1 MEEKEEIYLYCLI
14 NNGIEI
20 SFGNIGIKDNE
31 VYTIPFED
39 IGAVVHKQPYPR
51 ELSPYRACVKAPPVN
66 PFRVFGDVGGAHD
79 AGARAE
85 PVMGRANESEDKE
98 AMVELAI
105 AHQNII
111 DMATDKF
118 GTVIPFHLNT
128 IIEGKEEEVV
138 EWLKRDYLKIKN
150 MLKEVVDK
158 AEFEIQV
165 FISRD
170 VLINRLKEESEEFK
184 RLKELKLN
192 PGRAYVLGQRILREE
207 LEKKVHSFCK
217 SFYVQIS
224 KCADK
229 IRTNKTEVALMQ
241 EKQSIMNLSCLV
253 QNDKVEELK
262 AVLKKIDDLEGF
274 DARLSGPWQPYN
286 FVSPLTFAL
295 SFMSPSNS

>member
-1 MEEKEEIYLYCLI
+1 MEGKEGIYIYCLI

-51 ELSPYRACVKAPPVN
+51 ELSPFRAC
-66 PFRVFGDVGGAHD
+66 G
-79 AGARAE
+79 E
-85 PVMGRANESEDKE
+85 MGRANESEDKE

-105 AHQNII
+105 AHQHII
-111 DMATDKF
+111 DMATEKF

-128 IIEGKEEEVV
+128 IMEGKEEKVV

-150 MLKEVVDK
+150 TLKEVGDK

-170 VLINRLKEESEEFK
+170 VLINRLKEESEE
-184 RLKELKLN
+184 LKMN
-192 PGRAYVLGQRILREE
+192 PGKAYVLGQRILREK
-207 LEKKVHSFCK
+207 LENKVDSFCA
-217 SFYVQIS
+217 SCYAQIS

-229 IRTNKTEVALMQ
+229 IRINKIEGALMQ
-241 EKQSIMNLSCLV
+241 EKQPIMNLSCLV
-253 QNDKVEELK
+253 QNNRVEELK
-262 AVLKKIDDLEGF
+262 AVLKKIGDLEGF

-286 FVSPLTFAL
+286 FI
-295 SFMSPSNS
+295 SFSQHLPKVKSC